1 MVYQELV
8 CVLLNVGTKLVR
20 TFQQRLFITIIL
32 SVITLMVLRDVLT
45 IQIIGIVYLRVLRVV
60 LMFVHGMEDVHRKR

>member
-1 MVYQELV
+1 MVYQELL

>member
-1 MVYQELV
+1 MVYQELL

-20 TFQQRLFITIIL
+20 TFQQRIFITIIL
-32 SVITLMVLRDVLT
+32 SVGTLMVFRDVLA